1 VAHIRRLPSGNFNAV
16 VRLPNGK
23 RKSITRPLKG
33 EVKQLATELEAQI
46 ARGAYGVR
54 NDHKLTFA
62 AWHARWVQA
71 RNLARTTAHE
81 QDLRLAKYV
90 LPRWGAWPLASI
102 GRIDVQQWV
111 TDLGRQ
117 RGAHVAFGCYA
128 VFSKMLADAELEGLI
143 PTTPCR
149 KIILPKKEKPAPR
162 WLTEEEYGR
171 LLLAFDEGE
180 DGRPVPQGAQWKA
193 MVAVACHSGLRSGEL
208 AGLDVG
214 KVDFE
219 RGLIRVDQVM
229 TKFGLRSY
237 PKSDSSRRS
246 APVHQD
252 ALDLLWPVVADKPA
266 SAPVFPAPRGGR
278 LDQSNFLKT
287 VWHPALERAGIEPVR
302 AYVTRHTFA
311 SWMIQA
317 GVPEWDIAQ
326 ALGHRTTEFVHRYAF
341 LKPDAHESIRA
352 AWSRARDAH
361 ATHGSGDGS
370 AGSGETAGQ
379 RDMERSFYEDH

>member
-33 EVKQLATELEAQI
+33 EVRALAAELEASV
-46 ARGAYGVR
+46 ARGGYGMR
-54 NDHKLTFA
+54 TDHRLTVQQ
-62 AWHARWVQA
+62 WHDRWILA
-71 RNLARTTAHE
+71 RNVEKTTAHE
-81 QDLRLAKYV
+81 ENLRLAKYV
-90 LPRWGAWPLASI
+90 LPRWGSWPMSSI
-102 GRIDVQQWV
+102 GRIDVQAWV
-111 TDLGRQ
+111 THLGRE
-117 RGAHVAFGCYA
+117 RSPHVAYGCYF
-128 VFSKMLADAELEGLI
+128 VLQRMLADAELEGLI
-143 PTTPCR
+143 PATPCR
-149 KIILPKKEKPAPR
+149 KIELPKIEKPVPR
-162 WLTEEEYGR
+162 WLTREEYGR
-171 LLLAFDEGE
+171 LLLAFDGA
-180 DGRPVPQGAQWKA
+180 PQGDQWRA

-214 KVDFE
+214 AVDFD
-219 RGLIRVDQVM
+219 RGLIHVGQVM

-246 APVHQD
+246 APVHRE
-252 ALDLLWPVVADKPA
+252 ALDLLWPVVADRSAEDPA
-266 SAPVFPAPRGGR
+266 FPAPRGGR

-287 VWHPALERAGIEPVR
+287 VWHPALERAGIESVR

-326 ALGHRTTEFVHRYAF
+326 ALGHRTTSFVHRYAF

-352 AWSRARDAH
+352 AWARAGDAQMAH
-361 ATHGSGDGS
+361 ADT
-370 AGSGETAGQ
+370 
-379 RDMERSFYEDH
+379 RR